1 MVFFRYINQMGYRT
15 KFKFTPTAQNMVK
28 MVSNEN
34 EKRILAM
41 VNEYV
46 ENHGPIDTIRSSDI
60 IAHVQT
66 AFPDIN
72 ISRGTPVWN
81 LVSGYVQQLKPSNI

>member
-1 MVFFRYINQMGYRT
+1 
-15 KFKFTPTAQNMVK
+15 MVK

-46 ENHGPIDTIRSSDI
+46 ENNGPIDTIRSSDI

-81 LVSGYVQQLKPSNI
+81 LVSGYVQQLKPANV